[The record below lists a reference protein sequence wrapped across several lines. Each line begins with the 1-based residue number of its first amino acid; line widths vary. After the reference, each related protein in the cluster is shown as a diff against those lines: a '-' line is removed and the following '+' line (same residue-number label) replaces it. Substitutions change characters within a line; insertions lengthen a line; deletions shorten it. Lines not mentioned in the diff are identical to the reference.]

1 VKKKI
6 LSYWSESFSS
16 QEAKDGIKLV
26 VPKIEPAKK
35 FFPNWLKNIDRF
47 YDGSSKI
54 KILGWSSNIGVKSCS
69 PFTDTFTSG
78 YMISLH
84 CDLLVENYEG
94 DQKISWRHELVPVTT
109 REFNLIKDIPSPNN
123 FSHFEYAWELFYRI
137 KLPKGY
143 SALFT
148 HPLNRLDLPF
158 FTASGIVDA
167 DYGMGGGGVSF
178 CIDKGF
184 EGIIPAGTPIVQIF
198 PFKRDDWKS
207 KYLNNPK
214 EIVWNPREN
223 VFGWYKKNVWKKKF
237 YE

>member
-1 VKKKI
+1 MKKVLK
-6 LSYWSESFSS
+6 YWVESFSS
-16 QEAKDGIKLV
+16 QNAKTGIDLL

-35 FFPNWLKNIDRF
+35 FFPEWLKNIDRF
-47 YDGSSKI
+47 YDGSNKI
-54 KILGWSSNIGVKSCS
+54 KILGWSSNVGVKYCN

-78 YMISLH
+78 YMLSLH
-84 CDLLVENYEG
+84 CDVLVEKDQGN
-94 DQKISWRHELVPVTT
+94 QKISWRHELVPVTT
-109 REFNLIKDIPSPNN
+109 REFNLIKDIPSPKN
-123 FSHFEYAWELFYRI
+123 FGQFEYAWELFYRI

-178 CIDKGF
+178 CIDKDF
-184 EGIIPAGTPIVQIF
+184 EGAIPAGTPIVQIF
-198 PFKRDDWKS
+198 PFKRDNWKS
-207 KYLNNPK
+207 EYLKNAK
-214 EIVWNPREN
+214 EIVWNPRKN
-223 VFGWYKKNVWKKKF
+223 ISGWYRKNVWKRKV